1 MKKRTIVSVLCLMLV
16 FLMSIPSVWAQNSEE
31 LFVGNMKGNLS
42 NFTANVQPDT
52 STVSAIYNT
61 YDANRG
67 DSVKIDVPANTC
79 YCATTNMESVSTTAA
94 PVVAVDFT
102 VLLTETNAQKQIIL
116 NTSDEMMNSQPIS
129 LLTMT
134 NTGELM
140 LGDTTFGADEFKFGT
155 WANGHYNLKVYYFAK
170 FGKVGVNIQRLKYAA
185 GTPVDTEWMF
195 TADVLKSKAIN
206 NVSYQ
211 INNTASGTSSSHL
224 FKFNVNKVNESDVP
238 ESILNEVYP
247 KASEVMF
254 AGDMKGNFSN
264 FSKNIQ
270 PETSSVGAVYN
281 TYDSNRG
288 SSVKIDVPANT
299 SYSITSNTE
308 SVSADDIPIVAADVT
323 VLLTETNV
331 QKQII
336 LNTRDEM
343 SNVQPITLLEI
354 TDKGALRIG
363 DSLIS
368 TDYFKFGTWA
378 NGHYNLKVYYFAK
391 LGKAG
396 VTVQKLKYAA
406 GTPVDKEWTF
416 TGEAPECEFID
427 SVSYSINNNTSSA
440 ANSQLFK
447 FNLNKFNEFDVAE
460 DIINS
465 QRVFNFDDLDSKT
478 IKNHETSGFHTSY
491 YGWYTQNTSAD
502 CNVSYAEEDG
512 RKTLKMFSDGTKYLD
527 LLKYFDLSLG
537 SKPVIEADMKIEE
550 GSVVRLSVD
559 GPACSDGKSINKTLV
574 RFDDGK
580 ANLLSSVEIPGFEYG
595 KWFRVSVYVDDSRTE
610 AK

>member
-247 KASEVMF
+247 KASEVLF

-391 LGKAG
+391 LG
-396 VTVQKLKYAA
+396 
-406 GTPVDKEWTF
+406 
-416 TGEAPECEFID
+416 
-427 SVSYSINNNTSSA
+427 
-440 ANSQLFK
+440 
-447 FNLNKFNEFDVAE
+447 
-460 DIINS
+460 
-465 QRVFNFDDLDSKT
+465 
-478 IKNHETSGFHTSY
+478 
-491 YGWYTQNTSAD
+491 
-502 CNVSYAEEDG
+502 
-512 RKTLKMFSDGTKYLD
+512 
-527 LLKYFDLSLG
+527 
-537 SKPVIEADMKIEE
+537 
-550 GSVVRLSVD
+550 
-559 GPACSDGKSINKTLV
+559 
-574 RFDDGK
+574 
-580 ANLLSSVEIPGFEYG
+580 
-595 KWFRVSVYVDDSRTE
+595 
-610 AK
+610 